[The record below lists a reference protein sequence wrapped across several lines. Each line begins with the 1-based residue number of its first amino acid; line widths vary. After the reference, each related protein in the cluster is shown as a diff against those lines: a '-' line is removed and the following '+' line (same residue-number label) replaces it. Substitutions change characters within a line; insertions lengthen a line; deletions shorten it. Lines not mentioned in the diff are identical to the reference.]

1 MARKGAAMKNV
12 TRTVNCGRLFLTL
25 SVLAALALFSAPA
38 QAKPPVTVSCGQT
51 LTHSV
56 KLAND
61 LTNCPD
67 DGLVIGADNIT
78 VDLNGHTIDGVV
90 GKTFDCEVGPGP
102 EEPSGDGIQD
112 DAGYDGVTIKGGTV
126 QQFVNGVRSFGEPE
140 TVAMSDSRLH
150 HLTLRDNR
158 DEGMFIGGAN
168 RPPNNNLRI
177 DHNLVLRNR
186 NVCDFG
192 FGIAVKASHSH
203 IDHNRVEGS
212 VDGFL
217 VCCEGGTDRNV
228 IEDNSV
234 SHNHGYAFILVGFD
248 DNRVEHNVLNGNDH
262 GMVLDGSSGNDIR
275 RNSISHGAGSSIDLV
290 GGAAGNRV
298 ERNLLTDN
306 GDGVTADTGA
316 HDNLIS
322 RNTITGTGFFGFPEA
337 GGFGIIL
344 DGIDDNT
351 VERNL
356 VVGGRGE
363 AILVTSFDPQ
373 QTSDRNLVSRNVAN
387 SKLSDGI
394 LVNAHATA
402 TLLERNTADRSGDD
416 GIDVDAAGTKL
427 TRNTANHNH
436 DLGIEAVPG
445 VTDGGGNKA
454 AGNGNPLQCTNVFC
468 N

>member
-1 MARKGAAMKNV
+1 MAQQGAAMNRA
-12 TRTVNCGRLFLTL
+12 TGTVRCGRFFLTL
-25 SVLAALALFSAPA
+25 SALGALALFSAPA

-61 LTNCPD
+61 LTNCPG

-90 GKTFDCEVGPGP
+90 SKTFDCEVGPGP
-102 EEPSGDGIQD
+102 QDPSGDGIQD
-112 DAGYDGVTIKGGTV
+112 DAGWDGVTIKGGTV
-126 QQFVNGVRSFGEPE
+126 QQFVNGVRSFSESE

-158 DEGMFIGGAN
+158 DEGIFIGGGGGT
-168 RPPNNNLRI
+168 PNSNNRI
-177 DHNLVLRNR
+177 DHNLTLRNR
-186 NVCDFG
+186 NVCDSG
-192 FGIAVKASHSH
+192 LGIAVHAAFNH

-212 VDGFL
+212 VDGIL
-217 VCCEGGTDRNV
+217 ACCEGNDGNV
-228 IEDNSV
+228 IEHNSV
-234 SHNHGYAFILVGFD
+234 SHNDGYAFVLVGAD

-262 GMVLDGSSGNDIR
+262 GILLPASSGNDIR
-275 RNSISHGAGSSIDLV
+275 RNSISDGAGSSIDLV
-290 GGAAGNRV
+290 AGAAGNRV
-298 ERNLLTDN
+298 ERNRLTDN
-306 GDGVTADTGA
+306 GDGVTADSGA

-344 DGIDDNT
+344 DGVDDNT

-373 QTSDRNLVSRNVAN
+373 QTSDRNRVSRNVAN
-387 SKLSDGI
+387 SKLSDGV
-394 LVNAHATA
+394 LVNGNATA
-402 TLLERNTADRSGDD
+402 TLLERNTANRSGDD
-416 GIDVDAAGTKL
+416 GIDVDAAGTTL
-427 TRNTANHNH
+427 TRNTANRNH

-445 VTDGGGNKA
+445 VTDGGGNRA
-454 AGNGNPLQCTNVFC
+454 AGNGNPLQCTNVLC
-468 N
+468 R